1 MDLVCIIA
9 SVGCRRLRVKFNL
22 HMRVVHMLTGG
33 VSSASC
39 KDRVVDLVRTT
50 ASVGAGYEWL

>member
-1 MDLVCIIA
+1 
-9 SVGCRRLRVKFNL
+9 
-22 HMRVVHMLTGG
+22 MRVVHMLTGG